1 MSVLNNRTITV
12 ERSNPSNLSDLL
24 AENENKEIK
33 SIEKRK
39 EDSQNKY
46 YTQNLKKYCCSKARF
61 FLFIQAE
68 LFLQAHVFN
77 AVNWFL

>member
-33 SIEKRK
+33 RIEKRK

-46 YTQNLKKYCCSKARF
+46 YTQHLKKHYKSNCCSDARF
-61 FLFIQAE
+61 ICQDFFFIY
-68 LFLQAHVFN
+68 LS
-77 AVNWFL
+77 